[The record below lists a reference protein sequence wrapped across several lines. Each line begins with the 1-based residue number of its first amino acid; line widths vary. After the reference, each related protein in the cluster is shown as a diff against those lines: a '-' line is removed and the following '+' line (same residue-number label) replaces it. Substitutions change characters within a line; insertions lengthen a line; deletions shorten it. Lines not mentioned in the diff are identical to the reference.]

1 VRKHFEERVR
11 TITYFD
17 ERDDFNVG
25 DYVDVY
31 KVETTKGDSFPR
43 HFFVKREERV
53 YKKENQSY

>member
-25 DYVDVY
+25 DYVYVY
-31 KVETTKGDSFPR
+31 KVETTKGDCFPR
-43 HFFVKREERV
+43 HFFEKREERV
-53 YKKENQSY
+53 SKKEN